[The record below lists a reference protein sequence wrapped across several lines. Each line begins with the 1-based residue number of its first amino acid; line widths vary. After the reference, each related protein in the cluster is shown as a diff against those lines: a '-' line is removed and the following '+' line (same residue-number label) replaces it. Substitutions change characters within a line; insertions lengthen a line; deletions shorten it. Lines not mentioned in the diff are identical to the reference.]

1 MSRSVAIAAGSRTA
15 LFIRQRRCLGHNEPF
30 RCRKHNTI
38 RNSLTADG
46 QHAGT
51 PGAGD
56 EAAQTGPNE
65 ENKKMATAPSASTT
79 LADLAVT
86 HPAASRVFHRHG
98 LDFCCHGRRPLAEA
112 CAERGLAAEGVIAEI
127 AAEEAAAPDLPRWD
141 ERPLAELVRHIVD
154 FYHQRLRVE
163 LPELISLAA
172 KVETRHADKASCPR
186 GLQAHLEEVH
196 QAVLEHLAKEEQVL
210 FPMIL
215 GGRGRMAAG
224 PIHVME
230 AEHDDHAESLR
241 KTRRLTADL
250 VAPDEACPTW
260 RALYLR
266 LAALEAELMD
276 HIHLE
281 NNVLFRRV
289 LAA

>member
-1 MSRSVAIAAGSRTA
+1 
-15 LFIRQRRCLGHNEPF
+15 
-30 RCRKHNTI
+30 
-38 RNSLTADG
+38 
-46 QHAGT
+46 
-51 PGAGD
+51 
-56 EAAQTGPNE
+56 
-65 ENKKMATAPSASTT
+65 MATQPLSDAST

-112 CAERGLAAEGVIAEI
+112 CAERGLAASGVLDEIEG
-127 AAEEAAAPDLPRWD
+127 EEAMAPDQPRWD
-141 ERPLAELVRHIVD
+141 ERPIADLVHHIVG

-163 LPELISLAA
+163 LPELVSMAA
-172 KVETRHADKASCPR
+172 KVEDRHAAKASCPT
-186 GLQAHLEEVH
+186 GLLAHLEETW
-196 QAVLEHLAKEEQVL
+196 QAVVEHLAKEEQIL

-215 GGRGRMAAG
+215 AGRGRMAAG
-224 PIHVME
+224 PVHVME

-241 KTRRLTADL
+241 KIRELTNDL
-250 VAPDEACPTW
+250 VAPEEACATW

-266 LAALEAELMD
+266 LAAFEAELMD

-289 LAA
+289 LAG

>member
-1 MSRSVAIAAGSRTA
+1 MLDQERVTKAAWALQFSRSSGPSRPGAAGGDAEMSTESLSTA
-15 LFIRQRRCLGHNEPF
+15 
-30 RCRKHNTI
+30 
-38 RNSLTADG
+38 
-46 QHAGT
+46 
-51 PGAGD
+51 
-56 EAAQTGPNE
+56 
-65 ENKKMATAPSASTT
+65 T

-86 HPAASRVFHRHG
+86 HPAASRVFHRHS

-112 CAERGLAAEGVIAEI
+112 CAERGLVVEEVLAEI
-127 AAEEAAAPDLPRWD
+127 ADEQPGGEGLPRWG
-141 ERPLAELVRHIVD
+141 ERPIPELVKHIVD
-154 FYHQRLRVE
+154 FYHLRLRAE

-172 KVETRHADKASCPR
+172 KVETRHAEKASCPR
-186 GLQAHLEEVH
+186 GLRAHLEVVYR
-196 QAVLEHLAKEEQVL
+196 AVLEHLAKEEQVL

-215 GGRGRMAAG
+215 AGRAKYAAG

-230 AEHDDHAESLR
+230 SEHRDHAENLQKAR
-241 KTRRLTADL
+241 ALTADL
-250 VAPDEACPTW
+250 VAPPEACPTW

-266 LAALEAELMD
+266 LNQLEAELME